1 MAASEGV
8 QSRESVSLHR
18 PESGSRAGSIEI
30 AVSASTLLV
39 IVLLSFLGPVVYAM
53 PDPVGGN
60 VLEATRP
67 LFSEGH
73 LLGTDLNGNDTLS
86 RLLYGGRV
94 SLAIAVAVNLV
105 GLLVG
110 GFVGALSAQLGGTRD
125 AIIMRTLDVL
135 IAFPSL
141 IFALA
146 IVRALG
152 PGPFSTIWA
161 LSFVSIPAF
170 ARIARGA
177 TLRLREQPF
186 LTAAALG
193 GTGLLRTLVGHI
205 APNIVAQLVTFALL
219 GVGIVIVLEGA
230 LSFLGL
236 GVPPPRPSWGNMIAQ
251 GQQAL
256 TTSPELVLLPS
267 ILLFVTV
274 LSLNVL
280 GEALRARRSQ

>member
-1 MAASEGV
+1 MAARDGVLSSEID
-8 QSRESVSLHR
+8 SFDR
-18 PESGSRAGSIEI
+18 PEPRRRTGSIEI
-30 AVSASTLLV
+30 AVSASTLLA
-39 IVLLSFLGPVVYAM
+39 IVLLSFLGPVVYPM
-53 PDPVGGN
+53 PNPVGGS

-86 RLLYGGRV
+86 RLLYGGRA
-94 SLAIAVAVNLV
+94 SLAIAIAVNLV

-110 GFVGALSAQLGGTRD
+110 GFVGALSARLGGAAD
-125 AIIMRTLDVL
+125 AIIMRILDVL

-141 IFALA
+141 ILALA
-146 IVRALG
+146 MVHALG
-152 PGPFSTIWA
+152 PSPFSTVWA

-177 TLRLREQPF
+177 TLQLRDQPF
-186 LTAAALG
+186 LTAATLA
-193 GTGLLRTLVGHI
+193 GTGLVRTLVGHI
-205 APNIVAQLVTFALL
+205 APNILAQLVTFALL
-219 GVGIVIVLEGA
+219 GVGFVIILEGA

-236 GVPPPRPSWGNMIAQ
+236 GVPPPGPSWGNMIAQ

-267 ILLFVTV
+267 LLLFVTV

-280 GEALRARRSQ
+280 GEALRTRRSQ